1 VRRLALSRASPLPQW
16 IAFLQNN
23 PVSCG
28 SGLAR
33 EEALKNDTHLKPA
46 KKNAN
51 PKAGVF

>member
-1 VRRLALSRASPLPQW
+1 MLPLTPSRASLLPQW

-33 EEALKNDTHLKPA
+33 EEALEITPSLKPA
-46 KKNAN
+46 QKKRQ
-51 PKAGVF
+51 PEG